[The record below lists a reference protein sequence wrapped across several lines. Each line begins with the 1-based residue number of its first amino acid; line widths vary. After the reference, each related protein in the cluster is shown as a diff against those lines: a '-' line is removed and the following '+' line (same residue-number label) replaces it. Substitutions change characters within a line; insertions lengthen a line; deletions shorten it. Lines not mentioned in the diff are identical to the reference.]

1 MHMQPLQASTL
12 RLPSP
17 PQALARVIQAASDP
31 SVPVSALARAVSS
44 DAGLSVQLLR
54 MVNSSMYSRGA
65 RIATVDRAVAMLG
78 NRSLRNLALCV
89 AVQNCVRGG
98 MGKFDL
104 EGFWEDSLRR
114 AVAARTLA
122 EHFSTADVDPIEAF
136 TFGLLQDLGV
146 VALMQ
151 TAPEHAER
159 WMAVRGRMAEDRR
172 RLETECFGLTH
183 DDVAD
188 ALIQAWALP
197 PELAAPMRHHHHPAR
212 APAEHRRRCMLAG
225 QAELLAQVLR
235 CDDKRAALGA
245 ARAGLGREVAMEPD
259 AVDGLLATLSSR
271 VDEVGKELGF
281 RVGRQP
287 PMEEILA
294 AANAGLVELNLT
306 YEEVVRR
313 LERALADTE
322 ALSKELAARNRE
334 LEQLS
339 VTDALTG
346 LPNRRALSGRLN
358 YELTR
363 LARDG
368 GAITFAMGDLD
379 KFKAVNDTWGHEFGD
394 VVLRAAAGALRAAA
408 LEGALVCRVGGEEFG
423 VVIPGRHGPEALVA
437 VERLRESVAEIEL
450 VCPDGARRSF
460 TVSLGAAWILGPTQG
475 AVDPDAVAV
484 QLYRA
489 ADRALY
495 EAKRQ
500 GRNRVCGA
508 TEPSTWAPAIPAR
521 AA

>member
-1 MHMQPLQASTL
+1 MSAV

-31 SVPVSALARAVSS
+31 SVPISALGRAVSS

-54 MVNSSMYSRGA
+54 MVNSSMYNRGA

-98 MGKFDL
+98 MGAFDL
-104 EGFWEDSLRR
+104 DGFWEDSLRR
-114 AVAARTLA
+114 AVAARLLA
-122 EHFSTADVDPIEAF
+122 ERFPQAEVDPVEAF

-151 TAPEHAER
+151 TAPERAER
-159 WMAVRGRMAEDRR
+159 WMAARGRMADDRR
-172 RLETECFGLTH
+172 KCEQEVFGVTH
-183 DDVAD
+183 DDVAER
-188 ALIQAWALP
+188 LIAAWTLP
-197 PELAAPMRHHHHPAR
+197 PELAMPMRHHHQPAM
-212 APAEHRRRCMLAG
+212 APAEHRGRCMLAG

-235 CDDKRAALGA
+235 CDEKRSALGA
-245 ARAGLGREVAMEPD
+245 ARAGLRREAGMSEAD
-259 AVDGLLATLSSR
+259 VDGMLAVLSGR

-322 ALSKELAARNRE
+322 ALTKELGARNRE

-339 VTDALTG
+339 LTDALTG

-358 YELTR
+358 YEIGRVGREGGTLT
-363 LARDG
+363 
-368 GAITFAMGDLD
+368 FVMGDLD
-379 KFKAVNDTWGHEFGD
+379 KFKAVNDTWGHDFGD
-394 VVLRAAAGALRAAA
+394 VVLRAAAAALREAAA
-408 LEGALVCRVGGEEFG
+408 AHGLVCRVGGEEFG
-423 VVIPGRHGPEALVA
+423 VMLLGEPGGPALAAAEELRAAVA
-437 VERLRESVAEIEL
+437 AVEL
-450 VCPDGARRSF
+450 VCPDGVARRF
-460 TVSLGAAWILGPTQG
+460 TVSLGVGWIAGPAA
-475 AVDPDAVAV
+475 ARFDPDLVAG
-484 QLYRA
+484 QLYRG

-500 GRNRVCGA
+500 GRNCVSAASEPTTWQVPA
-508 TEPSTWAPAIPAR
+508 TAAR